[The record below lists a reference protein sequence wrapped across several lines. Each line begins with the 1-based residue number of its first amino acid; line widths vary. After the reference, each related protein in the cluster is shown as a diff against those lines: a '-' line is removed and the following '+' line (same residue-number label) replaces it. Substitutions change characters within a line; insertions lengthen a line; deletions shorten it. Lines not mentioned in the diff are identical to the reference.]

1 MSAKVFL
8 DTNILVYAFD
18 PKAPEKQARAR
29 ALLATNDWV
38 ISWQVIQEFSNVAL
52 HRFAVPM
59 ATVDLQDFLKVVLWP
74 HCEAWP
80 SPELFEAALAT
91 QKQTQYRFY
100 DSLIVAGAMACG
112 ASVLLSEDLQAGRKI
127 GGVTVRNPFE

>member
-8 DTNILVYAFD
+8 DTHVIVYAFD
-18 PKAPEKQARAR
+18 PAASEKQAQAR
-29 ALLATNDWV
+29 VWMASEGWV

-59 ATVDLQDFLKVVLWP
+59 AEADLQDFLKVVLWP
-74 HCEAWP
+74 HCEVWP

-91 QKQTQYRFY
+91 QQQTQYRFY
-100 DSLIVAGAMACG
+100 DSLIVAGAMVSG
-112 ASVLLSEDLQAGRKI
+112 ASVLYSEDLQTGRKI
-127 GGVTVRNPFE
+127 GGVTVRNPFR